1 VGLALKYII
10 PFIAVIFAGQD
21 PQPIPPPPAP
31 QGVIQSQ
38 SVPPLKEESW
48 VFQDAG
54 NQYFVG
60 KETGSVTV
68 IRGNSP
74 APNPNPGPA
83 PTPNP
88 PPVPSRKVAWVSLIV
103 DPADSV
109 GASFRTDP
117 QARLV
122 FNRLGVEY
130 RTYLANE
137 QDIAELGFQQ
147 IVQQI
152 GLPMVITQDK
162 DGSVIASRKITD
174 AMDWTIFYEGLK

>member
-1 VGLALKYII
+1 MGLALKYII

-48 VFQDAG
+48 VFQDSG

-74 APNPNPGPA
+74 APNPNPA

-122 FNRLGVEY
+122 FNRLGIEY

-162 DGSVIASRKITD
+162 DGSVTSSRKITD
-174 AMDWTIFYEGLK
+174 AMDWAIFYEGLK